1 MKRKIDLTTRINKH
15 HIIPRFRCKELGIH
29 PDDPVNDTVKVSQL
43 EHANIHWEL
52 SLGITEKLL
61 SYCTPTQFQLDNL
74 CLGDKRHGAG
84 ASMLAEGMIDGIDQ
98 SGENHPFYGKKHTE
112 ETKNKMS
119 MNKMGNTN
127 CVGRILSEEHRNVFT
142 FEGRK
147 HTEETIKKMKK
158 ARIGINVGR
167 KHTEEEL
174 KKMSESQK
182 GKKLSKEHKKNMSDA
197 LMGRVISPEW
207 RKKISESQK
216 RRWEYKNYEEYEE
229 MK

>member
-98 SGENHPFYGKKHTE
+98 SGENHPFYGKKHSAE
-112 ETKNKMS
+112 SRKKMS
-119 MNKMGNTN
+119 ESKMGNTN
-127 CVGRILSEEHRNVFT
+127 SVGRILSEEHRNVFT
-142 FEGRK
+142 FKGRK
-147 HTEETIKKMKK
+147 HTEESIKNMIEKQGKSN
-158 ARIGINVGR
+158 IGR
-167 KHTEEEL
+167 KGE
-174 KKMSESQK
+174 KKGKKISESLT
-182 GKKLSKEHKKNMSDA
+182 GRKLSKEHKKNMSDA

-216 RRWEYKNYEEYEE
+216 RRWEYKNYEEYKE